1 MNRLLS
7 CLRRRPTAPTS
18 ASFSQHTMSPTL
30 YPPTPSTPSS
40 PRETFGNFDLIRRVK
55 LDFTD
60 VTVSSWRSRVTGLS
74 VVHLDYEAPIVNGYF
89 VVATEIFNDTGC
101 PHTLEHLVFMGSE
114 KYPYKGIID
123 HFANRGLSNG
133 TNAWTDT
140 DHTAYTP
147 VSCKSSPI
155 YVDHILYPTITD
167 AGFLTEVHHI
177 DPQGEDSGVVYSE
190 MQGRENTS
198 GDLMSLESQRLV
210 NPLGSA
216 YRSETGGL
224 MEALRKLTV
233 EQIREYHKT
242 YYVPHNLSLIVAGKL
257 SSGTET
263 LLSVVQNKIEP
274 SIIAHGQDKGPKPA
288 GWNRPFL
295 ETPSALRTP
304 MKELVEHTVEF
315 PEKDESSG
323 ELIINF
329 MGPRTDDL
337 LESAVRVLSSRYRA
351 WPHYDSGSRDSWDIS
366 HVTLTACSTY
376 IYFGEESRATLCDV
390 MIYVGS
396 VPTEHLDTFDAKLH
410 ESFRRIS
417 KEGVDLDRMSM
428 VIDRAERQF
437 RSKVESDGGD
447 AFSSAMIANFLY
459 GRLDGSQIE
468 DALDEIKDYNVLR
481 TWSSKQWSDIINKY
495 FVDPKRIV
503 VRGRPSA
510 AVADRIEKEE
520 KARTAKQKE
529 ALGPEGLARKAKE
542 LEEAKAEHD
551 KPIPTE
557 ILKSF
562 PVPNVKSISWIPVQS
577 VQQAG
582 IGRKGRAPTVE
593 NDVSRHVNADGAPLP
608 FFVQYDH
615 VKSDFVSIHAYLSLS
630 KLPSHLRPYIQP
642 YLSSF
647 FSLPV
652 KRQSG
657 ERLSHEEVVDQLDD
671 QTVSYDVSLGIS
683 GRFTETMRVT
693 IRVEVAKY
701 ELAVAWL
708 RDLLYGSEFA
718 KERLQ
723 ITAAQIQQAIPGLKR
738 DGSTVLSA
746 VSSELLYASNSTTR
760 ASGVLIQSDFIPTL
774 AEKIHS
780 SPEEVIQMFEHIR
793 KHSES
798 LPHNQ
803 FFKPT
808 DVAPVTDP
816 SGIRFSVTG
825 NNVPLLPVPLVSDT
839 LSEVGKNPVK
849 QAIVVTLPT
858 IESSFV
864 NHVGKGVQ
872 GVSHPDYPALRVASE
887 VLSATESFLWRY
899 IRGSGLA
906 YGAYIGVDLEAGS
919 VTFSL
924 YRSSNSLEAFKQ
936 GAAVVRGLVDGS
948 IALDETALDAAK
960 STIVFGV
967 TKSVSTPG
975 RAAVTS
981 FTNQALKGV
990 PQNHNIELL
999 QKFQQVSKDD
1009 VLQVLRQYFLPLF
1022 DSSTSVVVSVTAP
1035 GKADEISKGLK
1046 DAGFVVERRALEL
1059 EPEDGSEHE
1068 DESES
1073 SSEGDRSH

>member
-1 MNRLLS
+1 MS
-7 CLRRRPTAPTS
+7 S
-18 ASFSQHTMSPTL
+18 ALH
-30 YPPTPSTPSS
+30 PPTPSTPASS
-40 PRETFGNFDLIRRVK
+40 SRETFGNFDLIRRVK

-60 VTVSSWRSRVTGLS
+60 VTVSSWRSRVTGLN

-89 VVATEIFNDTGC
+89 VVPTEIFNDTGC

-114 KYPYKGIID
+114 KYPFKGIID
-123 HFANRGLSNG
+123 HFANRGFSNG

-140 DHTAYTP
+140 DHTAYT
-147 VSCKSSPI
+147 VSTAGEAGFLQILPI

-167 AGFLTEVHHI
+167 AGFLTEACRDCLAPAYVHHI

-198 GDLMSLESQRLV
+198 GDLMSLQAQRLL
-210 NPLGSA
+210 NPPGSA

-295 ETPSALRTP
+295 ETPSAQRTP
-304 MKELVEHTVEF
+304 IKELIEHTVEF
-315 PEKDESSG
+315 PEKDESTG
-323 ELIINF
+323 ELLINF

-337 LESAVRVLSSRYRA
+337 LESAALEILGTYLTSS
-351 WPHYDSGSRDSWDIS
+351 P
-366 HVTLTACSTY
+366 TAPLNKEFIEIESPLCTY

-390 MIYVGS
+390 VIYVGS

-417 KEGVDLDRMSM
+417 KEGVDLGRMSM
-428 VIDRAERQF
+428 VIDRAERQL

-468 DALDEIKDYNVLR
+468 EALDEIKDYNVLR
-481 TWSSKQWSDIINKY
+481 TWSSGQWSDIINKY

-503 VRGRPSA
+503 VRGKPSA

-520 KARTAKQKE
+520 KARIAKQKE
-529 ALGPEGLARKAKE
+529 ALGPEGLARKAKD

-562 PVPNVKSISWIPVQS
+562 PVPDVKSISWIPVQS

-582 IGRKGRAPTVE
+582 TGRKGRAPNVE
-593 NDVSRHVNADGAPLP
+593 NDLSRHVNADGASLP

-657 ERLSHEEVVDQLDD
+657 EHLSHEEVVDQLDD
-671 QTVSYDVSLGIS
+671 QTVSYEISPGIS
-683 GRFTETMRVT
+683 GRFTETLRVT

-723 ITAAQIQQAIPGLKR
+723 ITVAQIHQALPGLKR

-746 VSSELLYASNSTTR
+746 VSAELLYADNSTTR

-774 AEKIHS
+774 GEKIHS
-780 SPEEVIQMFEHIR
+780 SPEEVTQLFEDIR
-793 KHSES
+793 K
-798 LPHNQ
+798 NI
-803 FFKPT
+803 
-808 DVAPVTDP
+808 TDP
-816 SGIRFSVTG
+816 TGIRFSVTG
-825 NNVPLLPVPLVSDT
+825 NILGIPKPRSVWNKYFGAVLPAPLLPVPVASDT

-872 GVSHPDYPALRVASE
+872 GFNHPDYPALRVASE

-906 YGAYIGVDLEAGS
+906 YGAYIGVDLEAGT
-919 VTFSL
+919 VTFTL

-936 GAAVVRGLVDGS
+936 GAVVVRGLVDGS

-960 STIVFGV
+960 STIVYGV
-967 TKSVSTPG
+967 TKGVSTPG

-990 PQNHNIELL
+990 PQNHNVDLL
-999 QKFQQVSKDD
+999 EKFQQVSKDD
-1009 VLQVLRQYFLPLF
+1009 VLRVLRQYFLPLF
-1022 DSSTSVVVSVTAP
+1022 DSSTSVVVSVTSP

-1046 DAGFVVERRALEL
+1046 DVGFVVERRTLEL

-1073 SSEGDRSH
+1073 GSEGDRSH